1 MHFHPSDNHIQRV
14 HGRIF
19 VLRLCIVRVWASS
32 LCSGCGRKCT
42 LSVRRLYVCAVRVW
56 APALCSGCG
65 QKCTRTVLRLCAVCV
80 WVPALCSGCGQ
91 KVHPHR
97 AETVFFSFFFSCRP
111 HATPPLPAQS
121 TRNKKEARPKYCRP
135 PHSTVALPRVC
146 FYAEHGG
153 SRSSWKENL
162 AIVPSIAEKVR
173 RNNRSV
179 CARECEVSA

>member
-1 MHFHPSDNHIQRV
+1 MHFHPSDNHTQCV

-97 AETVFFSFFFSCRP
+97 AETVFFRFSFPAGRMQ
-111 HATPPLPAQS
+111 HPPPPS
-121 TRNKKEARPKYCRP
+121 RRETKKKRGL
-135 PHSTVALPRVC
+135 STVDHHTVRSPWVAFVFMLNTVAVGRV
-146 FYAEHGG
+146 GK
-153 SRSSWKENL
+153 RTW
-162 AIVPSIAEKVR
+162 R
-173 RNNRSV
+173 
-179 CARECEVSA
+179 